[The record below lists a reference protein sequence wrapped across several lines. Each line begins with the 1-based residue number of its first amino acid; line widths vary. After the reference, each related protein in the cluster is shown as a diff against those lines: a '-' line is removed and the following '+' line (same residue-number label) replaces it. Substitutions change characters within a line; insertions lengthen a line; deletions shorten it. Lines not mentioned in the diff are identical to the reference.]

1 MVQAARPVHRE
12 ARCPGLRG
20 GGKLRSMAV
29 SLPTYSPVDDHR
41 YVRPIVV
48 PVPQPR
54 PDQGHS
60 ALLKLDPT
68 RSSVA

>member
-1 MVQAARPVHRE
+1 
-12 ARCPGLRG
+12 
-20 GGKLRSMAV
+20 MAV

-48 PVPQPR
+48 PVPPPR
-54 PDQGHS
+54 PDRDQIAG
-60 ALLKLDPT
+60 LRLDPT